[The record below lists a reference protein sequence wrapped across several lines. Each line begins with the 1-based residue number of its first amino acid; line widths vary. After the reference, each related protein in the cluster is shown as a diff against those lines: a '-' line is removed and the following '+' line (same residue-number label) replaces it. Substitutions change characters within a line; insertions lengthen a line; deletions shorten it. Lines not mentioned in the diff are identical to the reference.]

1 MSRFHNALFLGDAEE
16 RVKVLE
22 STNQLSL
29 AYITAATHGLIATS
43 ERYCSTAS
51 HALLLS
57 HLLKPLSLVPVRV
70 QSIDEQISVFAYLM
84 ATTYVLSPP
93 TSTPLSHSL
102 PSLSLSL
109 IHSHSHTHSLS
120 SLSLPSHSLAHRL
133 LELLE
138 AGSIP
143 VPQVTSNATLLQPPT
158 PILRGTYG
166 HTHTDT
172 HSGHMCVTML
182 HLGYLP

>member
-29 AYITAATHGLIATS
+29 AYITAATHGLTATS
-43 ERYCSTAS
+43 ERYRSTAS

-57 HLLKPLSLVPVRV
+57 HLLNPPPIRVKFTISPSLVPVRL
-70 QSIDEQISVFAYLM
+70 QRSVCSQTSVLAYPQFL
-84 ATTYVLSPP
+84 LS
-93 TSTPLSHSL
+93 LS
-102 PSLSLSL
+102 SLSLSL
-109 IHSHSHTHSLS
+109 SLPLTHSHSHTHSP
-120 SLSLPSHSLAHRL
+120 SLSFSHRL

-143 VPQVTSNATLLQPPT
+143 VPQVTANATLLQPPT

-166 HTHTDT
+166 HTHTFV
-172 HSGHMCVTML
+172 HRRS
-182 HLGYLP
+182 

>member
-29 AYITAATHGLIATS
+29 AYITAATHGLTATS
-43 ERYCSTAS
+43 ERYRSTAS
-51 HALLLS
+51 HALLL
-57 HLLKPLSLVPVRV
+57 LNPLSLNVRSTILPSLVPVRV
-70 QSIDEQISVFAYLM
+70 LIYRWTDFCFCIPNGHNFC
-84 ATTYVLSPP
+84 
-93 TSTPLSHSL
+93 SL
-102 PSLSLSL
+102 PS
-109 IHSHSHTHSLS
+109 HP
-120 SLSLPSHSLAHRL
+120 LSLPSHSPPSHTLTLSLSLPHSLTHRL

-166 HTHTDT
+166 CIHA
-172 HSGHMCVTML
+172 
-182 HLGYLP
+182 